1 MTIHKVDAIGRL
13 TPLATSTSKTASV
26 TRAFARVLEEDPPTH
41 TQIMVAEAKLQAAF
55 AATQERPNDLAL
67 AREYLALVREHNVR
81 VSADVCRVGALAVAR
96 QKELAADERTCA
108 EQISLSECVCTFATP

>member
-1 MTIHKVDAIGRL
+1 MAAKK
-13 TPLATSTSKTASV
+13 LA
-26 TRAFARVLEEDPPTH
+26 
-41 TQIMVAEAKLQAAF
+41 AAL

-108 EQISLSECVCTFATP
+108 HHTTSPALFLFLSLSCAYVSRTMRG